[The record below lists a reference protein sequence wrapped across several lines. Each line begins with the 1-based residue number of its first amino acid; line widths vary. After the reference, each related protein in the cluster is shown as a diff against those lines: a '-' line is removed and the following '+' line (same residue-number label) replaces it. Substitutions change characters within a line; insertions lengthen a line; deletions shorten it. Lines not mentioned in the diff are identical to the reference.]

1 MQSSLVIRW
10 GGTVLLDLP
19 LPRAVVPPSRKKKIC
34 TSKCT
39 AFHVQR
45 TSSESWRSW
54 VTPWAMAPMFELSFV
69 AFIILSVK
77 VVYFVCKYIIFDVS
91 TMSWCFGLSFEN
103 LRNFKV
109 SDRPRV
115 MGLLYPKAC
124 QAWAMGG
131 ECRREGCSGAH
142 RVEWWYVRCF
152 RIVHYI

>member
-1 MQSSLVIRW
+1 M
-10 GGTVLLDLP
+10 
-19 LPRAVVPPSRKKKIC
+19 
-34 TSKCT
+34 
-39 AFHVQR
+39 
-45 TSSESWRSW
+45 
-54 VTPWAMAPMFELSFV
+54 

-131 ECRREGCSGAH
+131 TSHTLGAESLIEQMTGLSH
-142 RVEWWYVRCF
+142 TSSKYVDT
-152 RIVHYI
+152 YIYWFMLHCNSSDRQGSRYG